1 MILAD
6 ELAVILYDWNAGSV
20 DSLPILI
27 CVYIADFDG
36 EPVAHERQ
44 QRFYKLFAEMAALPA
59 VYDQSCHSGTSWRF
73 VRSLLDDRRIAPQTR
88 SPAQIPAGSCKPGP
102 ESRQRCQRSHGISE
116 AKPVGHRCGGDA
128 AQHWRTIDDRGGAK

>member
-20 DSLPILI
+20 GSLPILI

-44 QRFYKLFAEMAALPA
+44 QRFY
-59 VYDQSCHSGTSWRF
+59 
-73 VRSLLDDRRIAPQTR
+73 
-88 SPAQIPAGSCKPGP
+88 
-102 ESRQRCQRSHGISE
+102 
-116 AKPVGHRCGGDA
+116 
-128 AQHWRTIDDRGGAK
+128 

>member
-20 DSLPILI
+20 GSLPILI

-59 VYDQSCHSGTSWRF
+59 VYDQSCHSGTSRRF
-73 VRSLLDDRRIAPQTR
+73 VSLLDDRCIAPQAR
-88 SPAQIPAGSCKPGP
+88 SLAQFPAGSCKPGP
-102 ESRQRCQRSHGISE
+102 ESGQRCQRSRRCRVPRPHYGRRHLVNH
-116 AKPVGHRCGGDA
+116 VGR
-128 AQHWRTIDDRGGAK
+128 